1 MDETLVR
8 FFLREK
14 PTLALLAVEEMEP
27 TYAALITKRID
38 STFPHTSSII
48 SELEEHGLIKSR
60 PEGRIRYL
68 ELTDRGRR
76 VAKALR
82 ELKEM
87 LHKPDLQWNRLE
99 RLGEMQRRAIETG
112 KSPLNLGPLRRDLA
126 KLKGQGDDE
135 LRRAAEDLDRLITAA
150 LDEIQLQDEN

>member
-27 TYAALITKRID
+27 AYAALITKRID

-60 PEGRIRYL
+60 
-68 ELTDRGRR
+68 
-76 VAKALR
+76 

-87 LHKPDLQWNRLE
+87 LQKPDLQWNRLE
-99 RLGEMQRRAIETG
+99 RMGEMQRKAIETG

-135 LRRAAEDLDRLITAA
+135 LRRAAEDLDRLVIAA
-150 LDEIQLQDEN
+150 LDEIGS

>member
-1 MDETLVR
+1 MDETLFR

-27 TYAALITKRID
+27 AYAALITKRIN

-48 SELEEHGLIKSR
+48 SELEEHGFIKSR

-68 ELTDRGRR
+68 ELTDRGRKI
-76 VAKALR
+76 AKAVR

-87 LHKPDLQWNRLE
+87 LQKPDLQWNRLE
-99 RLGEMQRRAIETG
+99 RMGEMQRKAIETG

-135 LRRAAEDLDRLITAA
+135 LRRAAEDLDRLIIAA
-150 LDEIQLQDEN
+150 LDEI

>member
-27 TYAALITKRID
+27 AYAALITKRID

-48 SELEEHGLIKSR
+48 SELEAHGLIKSR

-68 ELTDRGRR
+68 EVTDRGRR
-76 VAKALR
+76 IAKALQ

-87 LHKPDLQWNRLE
+87 LQKPDLQWNRLE
-99 RLGEMQRRAIETG
+99 RMGEMQRKAIETG

-135 LRRAAEDLDRLITAA
+135 VRRAAEDLDRLIIAA
-150 LDEIQLQDEN
+150 LDEIGS

>member
-1 MDETLVR
+1 MDETLGR

-14 PTLALLAVEEMEP
+14 PTLVLLAVEEMEP
-27 TYAALITKRID
+27 AYAAIITKRID

-76 VAKALR
+76 IAKALR

-87 LHKPDLQWNRLE
+87 LQKPDLQWNRLE
-99 RLGEMQRRAIETG
+99 RLGEMQRKAIETG

-135 LRRAAEDLDRLITAA
+135 LRRAAEDLDRLIIAA
-150 LDEIQLQDEN
+150 LDEIGS